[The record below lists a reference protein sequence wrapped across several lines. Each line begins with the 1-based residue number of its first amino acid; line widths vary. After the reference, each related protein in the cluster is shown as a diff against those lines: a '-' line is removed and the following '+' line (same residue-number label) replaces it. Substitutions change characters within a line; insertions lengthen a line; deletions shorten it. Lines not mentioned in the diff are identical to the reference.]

1 MWQRLDLEITESER
15 AAKLEEKRA
24 AKPDYREPLHYGS
37 TLAKS
42 LVEDWTATKGYE
54 PGVSLGAAGLI
65 VFDLDKKDGVDG
77 VALGLEFLAQN
88 GVDISQCPVT
98 VSQGGG
104 LHIYFSNPEKIGCA
118 RKKEHAWDLKG
129 AGGQTI
135 SPGSIRIDG
144 KRYVAKAGHPSLV
157 EAYKQGTIPPIPSAI
172 IETFKARQQ
181 NDSVAGVSRE
191 RTEPSEHRSD
201 FNARCAQHELRLNN
215 QRWPRFEDITDAE
228 LGDFNLTEAFER
240 DLTLAKKWEGQGEDH
255 SSERLALS
263 CALHRA
269 FPNLDLLPFAALMK
283 EAPCAGKYGLN
294 SERKKGHFGPYDV
307 AREFEKGRE
316 TANRCERLYATNG
329 AALGAVEGEADDAD
343 TPQQE
348 KRQPGARLK
357 SIGDFCAE
365 YAPVEFVVDGIIER
379 GKLYTLTARTGG
391 GKTSL
396 LSSLSLAVAAGRS
409 DILGLEVERGRA
421 VYCTFENPDD
431 FRAKLIAAMQAHGV
445 SAASVAGRF
454 DIIDA
459 HMGPAAIAKLLREA
473 GGEPYAVVVIDTLQ
487 AAFTGAN
494 SNDNDEAKKFIMQ
507 FRKLRSLPGKPA
519 TLIAAHPIKSATKET
534 LVPYGGGSVLN
545 EIDGNL
551 TLWREG
557 RGSIVELHWLGKFR
571 GMDFP
576 PKFFQL
582 ESHETSLLDAKGRR
596 LKLPVVRAKTGDQAT
611 ERALIERRE
620 AISGDAAI
628 IAAILAQPAG
638 SLTDWGLATDTK
650 KSTLRA
656 RLVRMAGDGLVKQE
670 GAAWTVRPK
679 GRRLL
684 EEARADVERDGA
696 AFEAVDEDEA

>member
-1 MWQRLDLEITESER
+1 VDGRFYSHDPATPNLLDAMRNNSVPATPEAVKQAIAARGQRGESNVVELLPRELERDIETLKTESWPAFAAITDSALGEYDLDAL
-15 AAKLEEKRA
+15 AAKDSEFRDLRA
-24 AKPDYREPLHYGS
+24 NGDKNGDRTDARFN
-37 TLAKS
+37 LAKC
-42 LVEDWTATKGYE
+42 LAREWPQMNVREFAAILAGLNDEAGEKF
-54 PGVSLGAAGLI
+54 GVFVDDSMPSQNGGEYNYRNLARDFARGAA
-65 VFDLDKKDGVDG
+65 
-77 VALGLEFLAQN
+77 
-88 GVDISQCPVT
+88 
-98 VSQGGG
+98 QG
-104 LHIYFSNPEKIGCA
+104 
-118 RKKEHAWDLKG
+118 RKVG
-129 AGGQTI
+129 
-135 SPGSIRIDG
+135 
-144 KRYVAKAGHPSLV
+144 
-157 EAYKQGTIPPIPSAI
+157 
-172 IETFKARQQ
+172 
-181 NDSVAGVSRE
+181 
-191 RTEPSEHRSD
+191 
-201 FNARCAQHELRLNN
+201 RL
-215 QRWPRFEDITDAE
+215 TD
-228 LGDFNLTEAFER
+228 
-240 DLTLAKKWEGQGEDH
+240 
-255 SSERLALS
+255 
-263 CALHRA
+263 
-269 FPNLDLLPFAALMK
+269 
-283 EAPCAGKYGLN
+283 
-294 SERKKGHFGPYDV
+294 
-307 AREFEKGRE
+307 
-316 TANRCERLYATNG
+316 G
-329 AALGAVEGEADDAD
+329 AAFGAVEGEDDEDEAA
-343 TPQQE
+343 QE
-348 KRQPGARLK
+348 RRQPGARLK

-365 YAPVEFVVDGIIER
+365 YAPVEYVVDGIIER

-409 DILGLEVERGRA
+409 DILGLEGERGRA

-431 FRAKLIAAMQAHGV
+431 FRAKLIAAMQAHEV

-534 LVPYGGGSVLN
+534 LVPYGGGAVLN

-628 IAAILAQPAG
+628 IAAILAQPGG

-656 RLVRMAGDGLVKQE
+656 RLVRMAGDGLVRQE

-684 EEARADVERDGA
+684 EEARSDVERDGA
-696 AFEAVDEDEA
+696 PFEAVDEDET